1 MAAIRTTPVLR
12 DGVDIPD
19 EVARMFNDVYRILRE
34 QQQEINALSVPVP
47 QAAQVETLKSAV
59 EEERP
64 NRRKSKQ
71 E

>member
-12 DGVDIPD
+12 DGVDVPD

-47 QAAQVETLKSAV
+47 QAAQVEAV
-59 EEERP
+59 KPPAEEDKP